1 MASAP
6 ALGAG
11 DREFESPRPDQY
23 YLKFEVVFVTSNSLL
38 NRLATGAI
46 VKSNVETLSP
56 TRVKISVEV
65 AFEELSSHIAD
76 AYKKLASQ
84 INVPGFRKGK
94 VPAAMIEQRVGRA
107 AVLDEAIN
115 SALPEFYG
123 QAAREHSLLVIGR
136 PVVDIK
142 EFKDNEKLEFTVEVS
157 VRPEVTL
164 PDFSKITVTV
174 DNAEVTDADLN
185 EQIDELRARFGTLH
199 TVERATKSGDF
210 VTVDLTARINGEEVD
225 GGKANDIS
233 YEVGSNRMIDGLD
246 EALVGMSAGDVKV
259 FTTQLVGQQEGE
271 TGDVEIKLKVV
282 KERELP
288 PVDDAFA
295 KLASEFDTIEELKK
309 DFTERLTRLKNLEQ
323 GAQARDLLVEK
334 LLADLSIEV
343 PDDLVL
349 EEVNS
354 HLEGEGRLED
364 AVHRAEVDKEVRDSI
379 KSEFLLDSIVK
390 AEDVQITEIE
400 LTDYLVRMSQRY
412 GMGPEQFAQELQ
424 KAGQIT
430 QVIAE
435 VTRAKA
441 LASVLGRISVE
452 DKSGKKIVLEDLRT
466 PQAAAAEASAE

>member
-1 MASAP
+1 
-6 ALGAG
+6 
-11 DREFESPRPDQY
+11 
-23 YLKFEVVFVTSNSLL
+23 
-38 NRLATGAI
+38 

-65 AFEELSSHIAD
+65 AFEELSPYIAD
-76 AYKKLASQ
+76 AYKKLAAQ

-94 VPAAMIEQRVGRA
+94 VPAAMVEQRVGRPA
-107 AVLDEAIN
+107 ILDEAIN
-115 SALPEFYG
+115 TALPEFYG
-123 QAAREHSLLVIGR
+123 QAAREHTLLVIGR

-142 EFKDNEKLEFTVEVS
+142 EFKDNEKLDFTVEVS

-174 DNAEVTDADLN
+174 DNAEVTDADLD

-199 TVERATKSGDF
+199 TVERAAKSGDF

-246 EALVGMSAGDVKV
+246 EALVGMSAGDTKT
-259 FTTQLVGQQEGE
+259 FTTQLVGQKDDEK
-271 TGDVEIKLKVV
+271 GDVEIALKVV

-288 PVDDAFA
+288 AVDDAFA
-295 KLASEFDTIEELKK
+295 KLASEFDTVAELKA
-309 DFTERLTRLKNLEQ
+309 DFTERLARIKKLEQ

-334 LLADLSIEV
+334 LLADLTIEV

-364 AVHRAEVDKEVRDSI
+364 AVHRAEVDKEVRDGI

-390 AEDVQITEIE
+390 AEDVQITEVE

-441 LASVLGRISVE
+441 LASVLGRISVV
-452 DKSGKKIVLEDLRT
+452 DKAGTKIELEELR
-466 PQAAAAEASAE
+466 PLQNPPAPAAAE

>member
-1 MASAP
+1 M
-6 ALGAG
+6 
-11 DREFESPRPDQY
+11 
-23 YLKFEVVFVTSNSLL
+23 
-38 NRLATGAI
+38 
-46 VKSNVETLSP
+46 KSTVETLSP
-56 TRVKISVEV
+56 TRVKLSVEV
-65 AFEELSSHIAD
+65 AFEELSPYIAE
-76 AYKKLASQ
+76 AFKKLASQ

-94 VPAAMIEQRVGRA
+94 VPAAMVEQRVGRA

-123 QAAREHSLLVIGR
+123 QAAREHALLVIGR

-174 DNAEVTDADLN
+174 DNAEVTDEALN

-199 TVERATKSGDF
+199 TVERATKNGDF

-246 EALVGMSAGDVKV
+246 EALVGMSAGDTKT
-259 FTTQLVGQQEGE
+259 FTTQLVGQQDGE
-271 TGDVEIKLKVV
+271 NGDVFIALKVV

-309 DFTERLTRLKNLEQ
+309 DFTERLLRLKKLEQ

-334 LLADLSIEV
+334 LLADLTIEV

-364 AVHRAEVDKEVRDSI
+364 AVHRAEVDKEVRDGI

-390 AEDVQITEIE
+390 TEDVQITEIE

-441 LASVLGRISVE
+441 LASVLGRISVV
-452 DKSGKKIVLEDLRT
+452 DKSGAKIELEELRT
-466 PQAAAAEASAE
+466 PQAAAEATAE

>member
-1 MASAP
+1 M
-6 ALGAG
+6 
-11 DREFESPRPDQY
+11 
-23 YLKFEVVFVTSNSLL
+23 
-38 NRLATGAI
+38 
-46 VKSNVETLSP
+46 KSTVETLSP
-56 TRVKISVEV
+56 TRVKLSVEV
-65 AFEELSSHIAD
+65 AFEELSPYIAD
-76 AYKKLASQ
+76 AFKKLASQ

-94 VPAAMIEQRVGRA
+94 VPAAMVEQRVGRA

-123 QAAREHSLLVIGR
+123 QAAREKELLVIGR

-157 VRPEVTL
+157 IRPEVTL
-164 PDFSKITVTV
+164 PDFSKITITV
-174 DNAEVTDADLN
+174 DNAEVTDEALN

-199 TVERATKSGDF
+199 TVERATKNGDF

-246 EALVGMSAGDVKV
+246 EALIGMSAGDTKT

-271 TGDVEIKLKVV
+271 NGDVFIALKVV

-295 KLASEFDTIEELKK
+295 KLASEFDSIDELKK
-309 DFTERLTRLKNLEQ
+309 DFTERLLRLKKLEQ

-334 LLADLSIEV
+334 LLADLTIEV

-364 AVHRAEVDKEVRDSI
+364 AVHRAEVDKEVRDGI

-390 AEDVQITEIE
+390 TEDVQINEVE

-441 LASVLGRISVE
+441 LASVLGRITVV
-452 DKSGKKIVLEDLRT
+452 DKSGAKVELEELRT
-466 PQAAAAEASAE
+466 PQAAAAEAAAE